1 MDRVSA
7 KRYIIVIIDC
17 MTLAVGDLG
26 SLYNNVIYYDI
37 QSPDL
42 TLWIKLYCN

>member
-26 SLYNNVIYYDI
+26 SLYNNVIYYGC
-37 QSPDL
+37 SPDL